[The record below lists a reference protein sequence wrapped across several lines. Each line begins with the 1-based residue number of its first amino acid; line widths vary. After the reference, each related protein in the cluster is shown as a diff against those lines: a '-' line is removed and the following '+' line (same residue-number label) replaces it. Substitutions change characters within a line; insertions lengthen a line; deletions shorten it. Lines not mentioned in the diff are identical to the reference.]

1 MLRNYQDIKKIYE
14 SANSIVYRAIATKN
28 KRSVILK
35 VLQQDYPTP
44 DEVNRYKQEYKITQ
58 SFDHDTIVK
67 AYSLERL
74 ESSLMMVLEDF
85 GGVALQELICDQPLD
100 VNEFLKVA
108 IKITDS
114 LITIHQHNVIHK
126 DINPSNIVYNQAT
139 GVLKIIDFGISS
151 NLSQEFL
158 AFCPPHQLEG
168 TLAYIA
174 PEQTGRTNRKVDYR
188 SDFYS
193 LGITFYEL
201 LTCRLPFVDNDL
213 MGLVHC
219 HLAQKPVLVSQVN
232 PQIPRVIAYYATF

>member
-85 GGVALQELICDQPLD
+85 GGVALQ
-100 VNEFLKVA
+100 
-108 IKITDS
+108 
-114 LITIHQHNVIHK
+114 
-126 DINPSNIVYNQAT
+126 
-139 GVLKIIDFGISS
+139 
-151 NLSQEFL
+151 
-158 AFCPPHQLEG
+158 
-168 TLAYIA
+168 
-174 PEQTGRTNRKVDYR
+174 
-188 SDFYS
+188 
-193 LGITFYEL
+193 
-201 LTCRLPFVDNDL
+201 
-213 MGLVHC
+213 
-219 HLAQKPVLVSQVN
+219 
-232 PQIPRVIAYYATF
+232 